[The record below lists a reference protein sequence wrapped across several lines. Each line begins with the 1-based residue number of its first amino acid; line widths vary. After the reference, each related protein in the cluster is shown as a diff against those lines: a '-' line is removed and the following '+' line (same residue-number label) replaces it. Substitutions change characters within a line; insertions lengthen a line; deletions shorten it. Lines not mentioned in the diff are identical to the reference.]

1 MLLLVHSATRTV
13 NKFRI
18 TIDSGHI
25 WLTLS
30 SWRYLRQ
37 NLNCLWQNEIKC
49 FNYFT
54 VAYQSISR
62 RNWIN
67 KTVGNKVFYEVYE
80 KVNICKSN
88 NIYIIEKQS
97 DGDKNIPCWTPN
109 LRNKKILF
117 RQWVNE
123 REWNCNRAFEKFIFN
138 QLSLLNNISRIRQNP
153 TTGTSFKYG
162 FQNGAVVFL
171 KLGPKPYNAHIC
183 MEI

>member
-88 NIYIIEKQS
+88 NIYIIKKQS

-117 RQWVNE
+117 RQWVMNVSE
-123 REWNCNRAFEKFIFN
+123 IATELLKNLFSISYHCWTTYPGSDKIRLLEH
-138 QLSLLNNISRIRQNP
+138 LLN
-153 TTGTSFKYG
+153 TGFKM
-162 FQNGAVVFL
+162 V
-171 KLGPKPYNAHIC
+171 P
-183 MEI
+183 